1 MNIFEFIRD
10 PSQIGPWFNEVLLST
25 GMQPWLAN
33 LIGDVIGVLLVVIV
47 VLTSA
52 IFLIWLER
60 KIAAR
65 LQDRLG
71 PNRAGPYGLL
81 QTMADIVKLLTK
93 EDVTPEGADRVSFNL
108 APALMVMQI
117 IMVAAII
124 PIGAGLIGANLSVG
138 LLYFVAMS
146 GIASIGA
153 LMAGWASNNKYA
165 LLGGFRVV
173 AQLMSYEIPLAFSL
187 LAVVVWA
194 GTMGTNNLAIQQGEL
209 LFGFIPGWN
218 ILVMPF
224 AALIFFIATLAEGE
238 RAPFDLLEA
247 ESEIV
252 AGPNIE
258 YSGLKF
264 AWFYLQFFVNSLL
277 LACIFATVFLGGWQ
291 GPFVDQFPAL
301 GIGYFFAKS
310 LLVLLALMWVRA
322 TYPRLRIDQMMTF
335 CWKVLVPV
343 TIVVVL
349 IVAIGAGSPRT
360 AALTPPSSASLTSSP
375 CLSPWA
381 LSAGPCAATSNA
393 ARPPCPADPPLRSN
407 DRASLV
413 RSTHGNYLY
422 SRRLSGPCRL
432 HAAVRP
438 GCGDQPQP
446 VSLGDLADRRLCRRG
461 GPLLAAGGRILG
473 HRPGPDLH
481 RRHRDADR
489 LRNHAQSRHDDRPH
503 THEQFP
509 GRHLGSGYATALRA
523 AVFHSAA
530 SQLAGVRSSRLG
542 RPYPNDR

>member
-1 MNIFEFIRD
+1 MNIFELIRD
-10 PSQIGPWFNEVLLST
+10 PSQIGPWFHEVLLST
-25 GMQPWLAN
+25 GMQEWVAN
-33 LIGDVIGVLLVVIV
+33 LIGDIIGVLLVVIV
-47 VLTSA
+47 VLSSA
-52 IFLIWLER
+52 IMLIWLER
-60 KIAAR
+60 KVAAR
-65 LQDRLG
+65 LQDRVG

-81 QTMADIVKLLTK
+81 QTLADIVKLLTK
-93 EDVTPEGADRVSFNL
+93 EDVTPAGADRASFNL

-124 PIGAGLIGANLSVG
+124 PVGAGLIGANLSVG

-187 LAVVVWA
+187 LAAVIWA
-194 GTMGTNNLAIQQGEL
+194 GTMGTNNLALQQGEL

-218 ILVMPF
+218 IVVMPF

-291 GPFVDQFPAL
+291 GPFVDQFPLL

-310 LLVLLALMWVRA
+310 LVVLLALMWVRA

-343 TIVVVL
+343 TLVVVL
-349 IVAIGAGSPRT
+349 IVAFGARITPDRSINAAIISVANIVALFVTLGIVGRSLRRDVERRK
-360 AALTPPSSASLTSSP
+360 AALAGRSSAQ
-375 CLSPWA
+375 
-381 LSAGPCAATSNA
+381 
-393 ARPPCPADPPLRSN
+393 
-407 DRASLV
+407 V
-413 RSTHGNYLY
+413 
-422 SRRLSGPCRL
+422 
-432 HAAVRP
+432 
-438 GCGDQPQP
+438 
-446 VSLGDLADRRLCRRG
+446 
-461 GPLLAAGGRILG
+461 
-473 HRPGPDLH
+473 
-481 RRHRDADR
+481 
-489 LRNHAQSRHDDRPH
+489 
-503 THEQFP
+503 
-509 GRHLGSGYATALRA
+509 
-523 AVFHSAA
+523 
-530 SQLAGVRSSRLG
+530 
-542 RPYPNDR
+542 

>member
-10 PSQIGPWFNEVLLST
+10 PSQIGPWFHELLLSA
-25 GMQPWLAN
+25 GMQEWVAN
-33 LIGDVIGVLLVVIV
+33 LIGDVIGVLLIV
-47 VLTSA
+47 GAVLTSA

-60 KIAAR
+60 KFAAR
-65 LQDRLG
+65 LQDRVG

-93 EDVTPEGADRVSFNL
+93 EDVTPDGADRASFNL

-124 PIGAGLIGANLSVG
+124 PISAGMIGANLSVG
-138 LLYFVAMS
+138 LLYFIAMS

-187 LAVVVWA
+187 LAAVVWT
-194 GTMGTNNLAIQQGEL
+194 GTMATDTLAAQQGEM

-277 LACIFATVFLGGWQ
+277 LACIFTTVFLGGWQ

-301 GIGYFFAKS
+301 GIVYFFVKS

-335 CWKVLVPV
+335 CWKVLVPA
-343 TIVVVL
+343 TLVVVL
-349 IVAIGAGSPRT
+349 IVAIGSRVTSDRSINAVIISAANIVALVATLGIVGRSLRRDVERRK
-360 AALTPPSSASLTSSP
+360 AALP
-375 CLSPWA
+375 
-381 LSAGPCAATSNA
+381 GQ
-393 ARPPCPADPPLRSN
+393 
-407 DRASLV
+407 
-413 RSTHGNYLY
+413 ST
-422 SRRLSGPCRL
+422 
-432 HAAVRP
+432 
-438 GCGDQPQP
+438 
-446 VSLGDLADRRLCRRG
+446 
-461 GPLLAAGGRILG
+461 
-473 HRPGPDLH
+473 
-481 RRHRDADR
+481 
-489 LRNHAQSRHDDRPH
+489 AQ
-503 THEQFP
+503 
-509 GRHLGSGYATALRA
+509 
-523 AVFHSAA
+523 V
-530 SQLAGVRSSRLG
+530 
-542 RPYPNDR
+542 

>member
-10 PSQIGPWFNEVLLST
+10 PSQIGPWFHEVLL
-25 GMQPWLAN
+25 GLGLEEWVAN
-33 LIGDVIGVLLVVIV
+33 LIGDVIGVLLVVVV

-65 LQDRLG
+65 LQDRVG

-93 EDVTPEGADRVSFNL
+93 EDVTPDGADRVSFNL

-124 PIGAGLIGANLSVG
+124 PIGAGLIGADLSVG

-187 LAVVVWA
+187 LAAVIWA
-194 GTMGTNNLAIQQGEL
+194 GTMGPNGLAMQQGEL

-349 IVAIGAGSPRT
+349 IVAIGARVTPDRSINAVIISIANIVALFVTLGIVGRSLRRDVERRK
-360 AALTPPSSASLTSSP
+360 AAVS
-375 CLSPWA
+375 
-381 LSAGPCAATSNA
+381 G
-393 ARPPCPADPPLRSN
+393 
-407 DRASLV
+407 
-413 RSTHGNYLY
+413 RST
-422 SRRLSGPCRL
+422 
-432 HAAVRP
+432 
-438 GCGDQPQP
+438 
-446 VSLGDLADRRLCRRG
+446 
-461 GPLLAAGGRILG
+461 
-473 HRPGPDLH
+473 
-481 RRHRDADR
+481 
-489 LRNHAQSRHDDRPH
+489 AQ
-503 THEQFP
+503 
-509 GRHLGSGYATALRA
+509 
-523 AVFHSAA
+523 V
-530 SQLAGVRSSRLG
+530 
-542 RPYPNDR
+542 

>member
-1 MNIFEFIRD
+1 MNIFELIRD
-10 PSQIGPWFNEVLLST
+10 PSQIGPWFHEVLLST
-25 GMQPWLAN
+25 GMQEWVAN
-33 LIGDVIGVLLVVIV
+33 LIGDIIGVLLVVIV

-93 EDVTPEGADRVSFNL
+93 EDVTPDGADRVSFNL

-187 LAVVVWA
+187 LAAVIWA
-194 GTMGTNNLAIQQGEL
+194 GTMGTNNLALQQGEL

-291 GPFVDQFPAL
+291 GPFVDQFPLL

-343 TIVVVL
+343 TLVVVVIAAFGVRITPDRSINAAIISVANIVAL
-349 IVAIGAGSPRT
+349 IVTLGILGR
-360 AALTPPSSASLTSSP
+360 SL
-375 CLSPWA
+375 
-381 LSAGPCAATSNA
+381 
-393 ARPPCPADPPLRSN
+393 
-407 DRASLV
+407 
-413 RSTHGNYLY
+413 
-422 SRRLSGPCRL
+422 RRDVERRK
-432 HAAVRP
+432 AAVT
-438 GCGDQPQP
+438 G
-446 VSLGDLADRRLCRRG
+446 SYT
-461 GPLLAAGGRILG
+461 
-473 HRPGPDLH
+473 
-481 RRHRDADR
+481 
-489 LRNHAQSRHDDRPH
+489 AQ
-503 THEQFP
+503 
-509 GRHLGSGYATALRA
+509 
-523 AVFHSAA
+523 V
-530 SQLAGVRSSRLG
+530 
-542 RPYPNDR
+542 

>member
-10 PSQIGPWFNEVLLST
+10 PAQIGPWFNELLLST
-25 GMQPWLAN
+25 GMEPWLAN
-33 LIGDVIGVLLVVIV
+33 LIGDIIGVLLVVVV

-60 KIAAR
+60 KVAAR

-124 PIGAGLIGANLSVG
+124 PVAAGLIGANLSVG
-138 LLYFVAMS
+138 LLYFIAMS

-187 LAVVVWA
+187 LAAVIWA

-218 ILVMPF
+218 VLVMPF

-291 GPFVDQFPAL
+291 GPFVDQVPIL
-301 GIGYFFAKS
+301 GVFYFFAKS

-343 TIVVVL
+343 TLVVVL
-349 IVAIGAGSPRT
+349 IVAFGAKITPNRSINAAIISIANIVALFVTLGIIGRSLRRDIERRK
-360 AALTPPSSASLTSSP
+360 AALPGAV
-375 CLSPWA
+375 
-381 LSAGPCAATSNA
+381 
-393 ARPPCPADPPLRSN
+393 AR
-407 DRASLV
+407 V
-413 RSTHGNYLY
+413 
-422 SRRLSGPCRL
+422 
-432 HAAVRP
+432 
-438 GCGDQPQP
+438 
-446 VSLGDLADRRLCRRG
+446 
-461 GPLLAAGGRILG
+461 
-473 HRPGPDLH
+473 
-481 RRHRDADR
+481 
-489 LRNHAQSRHDDRPH
+489 
-503 THEQFP
+503 
-509 GRHLGSGYATALRA
+509 
-523 AVFHSAA
+523 
-530 SQLAGVRSSRLG
+530 
-542 RPYPNDR
+542 

>member
-1 MNIFEFIRD
+1 
-10 PSQIGPWFNEVLLST
+10 
-25 GMQPWLAN
+25 
-33 LIGDVIGVLLVVIV
+33 
-47 VLTSA
+47 
-52 IFLIWLER
+52 LIWLER

-65 LQDRLG
+65 LQDRVG

-93 EDVTPEGADRVSFNL
+93 EDVTPDGADRVSFNL

-187 LAVVVWA
+187 LAAVIWA
-194 GTMGTNNLAIQQGEL
+194 GTMGTNNLALQQGEL

-218 ILVMPF
+218 IVVMPF

-291 GPFVDQFPAL
+291 GPFVDQFPLL

-310 LLVLLALMWVRA
+310 LVVLLALMWVRA

-343 TIVVVL
+343 TLVVVL
-349 IVAIGAGSPRT
+349 IVAFGARITPDRSINAAIISVANIVALFVTLGIVGRSLRRDVERRK
-360 AALTPPSSASLTSSP
+360 AALAGRSSAQ
-375 CLSPWA
+375 
-381 LSAGPCAATSNA
+381 
-393 ARPPCPADPPLRSN
+393 
-407 DRASLV
+407 V
-413 RSTHGNYLY
+413 
-422 SRRLSGPCRL
+422 
-432 HAAVRP
+432 
-438 GCGDQPQP
+438 
-446 VSLGDLADRRLCRRG
+446 
-461 GPLLAAGGRILG
+461 
-473 HRPGPDLH
+473 
-481 RRHRDADR
+481 
-489 LRNHAQSRHDDRPH
+489 
-503 THEQFP
+503 
-509 GRHLGSGYATALRA
+509 
-523 AVFHSAA
+523 
-530 SQLAGVRSSRLG
+530 
-542 RPYPNDR
+542 

>member
-1 MNIFEFIRD
+1 MNIFELIRD
-10 PSQIGPWFNEVLLST
+10 PSQIGPWFHEVLLST
-25 GMQPWLAN
+25 GMKEWVAN
-33 LIGDVIGVLLVVIV
+33 LIGDIIGVLLVVIV

-65 LQDRLG
+65 LQDRVG

-93 EDVTPEGADRVSFNL
+93 EDITPDGADRVPFNL

-187 LAVVVWA
+187 LAAVIWA

-291 GPFVDQFPAL
+291 GPFVDQFPLL

-343 TIVVVL
+343 TLVVVL
-349 IVAIGAGSPRT
+349 IVALGTRITPDRSINAAIISVANIVALFVTLGIVGRSLRRDVERRK
-360 AALTPPSSASLTSSP
+360 AALQ
-375 CLSPWA
+375 
-381 LSAGPCAATSNA
+381 
-393 ARPPCPADPPLRSN
+393 
-407 DRASLV
+407 V
-413 RSTHGNYLY
+413 
-422 SRRLSGPCRL
+422 
-432 HAAVRP
+432 
-438 GCGDQPQP
+438 
-446 VSLGDLADRRLCRRG
+446 
-461 GPLLAAGGRILG
+461 
-473 HRPGPDLH
+473 
-481 RRHRDADR
+481 
-489 LRNHAQSRHDDRPH
+489 
-503 THEQFP
+503 
-509 GRHLGSGYATALRA
+509 
-523 AVFHSAA
+523 
-530 SQLAGVRSSRLG
+530 
-542 RPYPNDR
+542 

>member
-10 PSQIGPWFNEVLLST
+10 PSQIGPWFHEVLLGT
-25 GMQPWLAN
+25 GMEAWLAN
-33 LIGDVIGVLLVVIV
+33 LIGDIIGVLLVVIV
-47 VLTSA
+47 VLSSA
-52 IFLIWLER
+52 IALIWLER

-81 QTMADIVKLLTK
+81 QTLADIVKLLTK
-93 EDVTPEGADRVSFNL
+93 EDVTPGGADRVSFNL

-124 PIGAGLIGANLSVG
+124 PVASGLVGANLSVG
-138 LLYFVAMS
+138 LLYFIAMS

-187 LAVVVWA
+187 LATVIWA
-194 GTMGTNNLAIQQGEL
+194 GTMATNDLAAQQGEL

-218 ILVMPF
+218 IVVMPF

-277 LACIFATVFLGGWQ
+277 LASIFATVFLGGWQ
-291 GPFVDQFPAL
+291 GPFVDQFPLL
-301 GIGYFFAKS
+301 GIGYFFVKS

-343 TIVVVL
+343 TLVVVL
-349 IVAIGAGSPRT
+349 IAAIGARITPDRSINAAIISVANLVALFVTLGIIGRSLRRDIERRK
-360 AALTPPSSASLTSSP
+360 AAL
-375 CLSPWA
+375 
-381 LSAGPCAATSNA
+381 
-393 ARPPCPADPPLRSN
+393 
-407 DRASLV
+407 
-413 RSTHGNYLY
+413 
-422 SRRLSGPCRL
+422 
-432 HAAVRP
+432 P
-438 GCGDQPQP
+438 G
-446 VSLGDLADRRLCRRG
+446 AYT
-461 GPLLAAGGRILG
+461 
-473 HRPGPDLH
+473 
-481 RRHRDADR
+481 
-489 LRNHAQSRHDDRPH
+489 AQ
-503 THEQFP
+503 
-509 GRHLGSGYATALRA
+509 
-523 AVFHSAA
+523 V
-530 SQLAGVRSSRLG
+530 
-542 RPYPNDR
+542 

>member
-25 GMQPWLAN
+25 GMQPWVAN
-33 LIGDVIGVLLVVIV
+33 LIGDIIGVLLVVIV
-47 VLTSA
+47 VLSSA
-52 IFLIWLER
+52 IMLIWLER

-71 PNRAGPYGLL
+71 PNRAGRYGLL
-81 QTMADIVKLLTK
+81 QTLADIVKLLTK
-93 EDVTPEGADRVSFNL
+93 EDVTPDGADRVSFNL

-124 PIGAGLIGANLSVG
+124 PVASGLVGANLSVG

-187 LAVVVWA
+187 LAAVIWT
-194 GTMGTNNLAIQQGEL
+194 GTMATNDLAIKQGEL

-218 ILVMPF
+218 IVVMPF
-224 AALIFFIATLAEGE
+224 AALIFFISILAEGE

-291 GPFVDQFPAL
+291 GPFVDQFPIL
-301 GIGYFFAKS
+301 GVGYFFAKS
-310 LLVLLALMWVRA
+310 LIVLLALMWVRA

-343 TIVVVL
+343 TLVVVL
-349 IVAIGAGSPRT
+349 IVAIGARVTPDRNINAVIISVANIVALFVTLGIVGRSLRRDVERRK
-360 AALTPPSSASLTSSP
+360 AAL
-375 CLSPWA
+375 
-381 LSAGPCAATSNA
+381 
-393 ARPPCPADPPLRSN
+393 
-407 DRASLV
+407 
-413 RSTHGNYLY
+413 
-422 SRRLSGPCRL
+422 
-432 HAAVRP
+432 P
-438 GCGDQPQP
+438 G
-446 VSLGDLADRRLCRRG
+446 AYT
-461 GPLLAAGGRILG
+461 
-473 HRPGPDLH
+473 
-481 RRHRDADR
+481 
-489 LRNHAQSRHDDRPH
+489 AQ
-503 THEQFP
+503 
-509 GRHLGSGYATALRA
+509 
-523 AVFHSAA
+523 V
-530 SQLAGVRSSRLG
+530 
-542 RPYPNDR
+542 

>member
-10 PSQIGPWFNEVLLST
+10 PSQIGPWFHQLLLSA
-25 GMQPWLAN
+25 GMQEWVAN
-33 LIGDVIGVLLVVIV
+33 LIGDVIGVLLIV
-47 VLTSA
+47 GAVLTSA

-65 LQDRLG
+65 LQDRIG

-93 EDVTPEGADRVSFNL
+93 EDVTPDGADRVSFNL

-124 PIGAGLIGANLSVG
+124 PISAGLIGANLSVG
-138 LLYFVAMS
+138 LLYFIAMS

-173 AQLMSYEIPLAFSL
+173 AQLLSYEIPLAFSL
-187 LAVVVWA
+187 LAAVIWA
-194 GTMGTNNLAIQQGEL
+194 GTMATNDLAMQQGEL

-277 LACIFATVFLGGWQ
+277 LACIFTTVFLGGWQ
-291 GPFVDQFPAL
+291 GPFVDQVPVL
-301 GIGYFFAKS
+301 GIVYFFIKS
-310 LLVLLALMWVRA
+310 MLVLLALMWVRA

-343 TIVVVL
+343 TLVVVL
-349 IVAIGAGSPRT
+349 IVAIGARITADRSVNAVIISGANIVALLVTLGVIGRSLRRDVQRRK
-360 AALTPPSSASLTSSP
+360 AALP
-375 CLSPWA
+375 
-381 LSAGPCAATSNA
+381 G
-393 ARPPCPADPPLRSN
+393 
-407 DRASLV
+407 
-413 RSTHGNYLY
+413 RST
-422 SRRLSGPCRL
+422 
-432 HAAVRP
+432 
-438 GCGDQPQP
+438 
-446 VSLGDLADRRLCRRG
+446 
-461 GPLLAAGGRILG
+461 
-473 HRPGPDLH
+473 
-481 RRHRDADR
+481 
-489 LRNHAQSRHDDRPH
+489 AQ
-503 THEQFP
+503 
-509 GRHLGSGYATALRA
+509 
-523 AVFHSAA
+523 V
-530 SQLAGVRSSRLG
+530 
-542 RPYPNDR
+542 

>member
-1 MNIFEFIRD
+1 MNIFELIRD
-10 PSQIGPWFNEVLLST
+10 PSQIGPWFHEVLLST
-25 GMQPWLAN
+25 GMQEWVAN
-33 LIGDVIGVLLVVIV
+33 LIGDIIGVLLVVIV

-65 LQDRLG
+65 LQDRVG

-93 EDVTPEGADRVSFNL
+93 EDITPDGADRVSFNL

-187 LAVVVWA
+187 LAAVIWA
-194 GTMGTNNLAIQQGEL
+194 GTMGTNNLAVQQGEL

-291 GPFVDQFPAL
+291 GPFVDQFPLL

-343 TIVVVL
+343 TLVVVL
-349 IVAIGAGSPRT
+349 IVALGARITPDRSINAAIISVANIVALFVTLGIVGRSLRHDVERRKAALAGSYT
-360 AALTPPSSASLTSSP
+360 AQ
-375 CLSPWA
+375 
-381 LSAGPCAATSNA
+381 
-393 ARPPCPADPPLRSN
+393 
-407 DRASLV
+407 V
-413 RSTHGNYLY
+413 
-422 SRRLSGPCRL
+422 
-432 HAAVRP
+432 
-438 GCGDQPQP
+438 
-446 VSLGDLADRRLCRRG
+446 
-461 GPLLAAGGRILG
+461 
-473 HRPGPDLH
+473 
-481 RRHRDADR
+481 
-489 LRNHAQSRHDDRPH
+489 
-503 THEQFP
+503 
-509 GRHLGSGYATALRA
+509 
-523 AVFHSAA
+523 
-530 SQLAGVRSSRLG
+530 
-542 RPYPNDR
+542 

>member
-10 PSQIGPWFNEVLLST
+10 PSQIGPWFHQLLLSA
-25 GMQPWLAN
+25 GMQEWVAN
-33 LIGDVIGVLLVVIV
+33 LIGDVIGVLLIV
-47 VLTSA
+47 GAVLISA

-65 LQDRLG
+65 LQDRIG

-93 EDVTPEGADRVSFNL
+93 EDVTPDGADRVSFNL

-124 PIGAGLIGANLSVG
+124 PISAGLIGANLSVG
-138 LLYFVAMS
+138 LLYFIAMS

-173 AQLMSYEIPLAFSL
+173 AQLLSYEIPLAFSL
-187 LAVVVWA
+187 LAAVIWA
-194 GTMGTNNLAIQQGEL
+194 GTMATNDLAMQQGEL

-277 LACIFATVFLGGWQ
+277 LACIFTTVFLGGWQ
-291 GPFVDQFPAL
+291 GPFVDQVPVL
-301 GIGYFFAKS
+301 GIVYFFIKS
-310 LLVLLALMWVRA
+310 MLVLLALMWVRA

-343 TIVVVL
+343 TLVVVL
-349 IVAIGAGSPRT
+349 IVAIGARITADRSVNAVIISGANIVALLVTLGVIGRSLRRDVQRRK
-360 AALTPPSSASLTSSP
+360 AALP
-375 CLSPWA
+375 
-381 LSAGPCAATSNA
+381 G
-393 ARPPCPADPPLRSN
+393 
-407 DRASLV
+407 
-413 RSTHGNYLY
+413 RST
-422 SRRLSGPCRL
+422 
-432 HAAVRP
+432 
-438 GCGDQPQP
+438 
-446 VSLGDLADRRLCRRG
+446 
-461 GPLLAAGGRILG
+461 
-473 HRPGPDLH
+473 
-481 RRHRDADR
+481 
-489 LRNHAQSRHDDRPH
+489 AQ
-503 THEQFP
+503 
-509 GRHLGSGYATALRA
+509 
-523 AVFHSAA
+523 V
-530 SQLAGVRSSRLG
+530 
-542 RPYPNDR
+542 

>member
-10 PSQIGPWFNEVLLST
+10 PSQIGPWFHQLLLSA
-25 GMQPWLAN
+25 GMQEWVAN
-33 LIGDVIGVLLVVIV
+33 LIGDVIGVLLIV
-47 VLTSA
+47 GAVLTSA

-65 LQDRLG
+65 LQDRVG

-81 QTMADIVKLLTK
+81 QTLADIVKLLTK
-93 EDVTPEGADRVSFNL
+93 EDVTPDGADRVSFNL

-124 PIGAGLIGANLSVG
+124 PISAGLIGANLSVG
-138 LLYFVAMS
+138 LLYFIAMS

-173 AQLMSYEIPLAFSL
+173 AQLLSYEIPLAFSL
-187 LAVVVWA
+187 LAAVIWT
-194 GTMGTNNLAIQQGEL
+194 GTMATNNLAMQQGEL

-277 LACIFATVFLGGWQ
+277 LACIFTTVFLGGWQ
-291 GPFVDQFPAL
+291 GPFVDQFPLL
-301 GIGYFFAKS
+301 GIVYFFVKS

-343 TIVVVL
+343 TLVVVL
-349 IVAIGAGSPRT
+349 IVAIGARITPDRSINAVIISGANIVALLVTLGIIGRSLRRDVQRRK
-360 AALTPPSSASLTSSP
+360 AALP
-375 CLSPWA
+375 
-381 LSAGPCAATSNA
+381 G
-393 ARPPCPADPPLRSN
+393 
-407 DRASLV
+407 
-413 RSTHGNYLY
+413 RST
-422 SRRLSGPCRL
+422 
-432 HAAVRP
+432 
-438 GCGDQPQP
+438 
-446 VSLGDLADRRLCRRG
+446 
-461 GPLLAAGGRILG
+461 
-473 HRPGPDLH
+473 
-481 RRHRDADR
+481 
-489 LRNHAQSRHDDRPH
+489 AQ
-503 THEQFP
+503 
-509 GRHLGSGYATALRA
+509 
-523 AVFHSAA
+523 V
-530 SQLAGVRSSRLG
+530 
-542 RPYPNDR
+542 

>member
-25 GMQPWLAN
+25 GMQPWVAN
-33 LIGDVIGVLLVVIV
+33 LIGDIIGVLLVVIV

-60 KIAAR
+60 KVAAR

-93 EDVTPEGADRVSFNL
+93 EDVTPDGADRVSFNL

-124 PIGAGLIGANLSVG
+124 PVAAGLVGANLSVG
-138 LLYFVAMS
+138 LLYFIAMS

-153 LMAGWASNNKYA
+153 LTAGWASNNKYA

-187 LAVVVWA
+187 LAAVIWA
-194 GTMGTNNLAIQQGEL
+194 GTMGTNNLAVQQGEL

-291 GPFVDQFPAL
+291 GPFVDQFPIL
-301 GIGYFFAKS
+301 GIGYFFVKS

-343 TIVVVL
+343 TLVVVL
-349 IVAIGAGSPRT
+349 IVAVGVKITPNRSINAAIISVTNIVALIATLGIIGRSLRRDIERRK
-360 AALTPPSSASLTSSP
+360 AALRGA
-375 CLSPWA
+375 
-381 LSAGPCAATSNA
+381 A
-393 ARPPCPADPPLRSN
+393 AR
-407 DRASLV
+407 V
-413 RSTHGNYLY
+413 
-422 SRRLSGPCRL
+422 
-432 HAAVRP
+432 
-438 GCGDQPQP
+438 
-446 VSLGDLADRRLCRRG
+446 
-461 GPLLAAGGRILG
+461 
-473 HRPGPDLH
+473 
-481 RRHRDADR
+481 
-489 LRNHAQSRHDDRPH
+489 
-503 THEQFP
+503 
-509 GRHLGSGYATALRA
+509 
-523 AVFHSAA
+523 
-530 SQLAGVRSSRLG
+530 
-542 RPYPNDR
+542 